1 MLILV
6 FLFGAAARLYDLND
20 APLDFHP
27 TRQLHSMLIARGM
40 YYQNLDDAPEW
51 KRKFAVAQWKGE
63 GELEPPIMERLSVL
77 GYQLVGYEDLRIP
90 RILSIF
96 FWTIGGIGLFLLLR
110 DIVGGKGAVI
120 GVAYYMLLPY
130 MIIASRSFQPE
141 PLMTAAVIWSWWG
154 VNRWVKQPTWK
165 NTLLAGLLSG
175 LALFIKLPAIFFIAP
190 VILGAV
196 FLNRK
201 IKAVATNPQI
211 WTMALLT
218 ILPTFLF
225 YMGDLFSGFLKHQ
238 SQLRFFPNLWLDPV
252 TYLRWKISID
262 KTLKTELFLAGLF
275 GALLIKDKKRRIM
288 FSGVFI
294 GYFLYGLYFS
304 YHIMTHDYYQVP
316 MTPAVAI
323 GLAAAASVLIE
334 HIRGRKLVS
343 YILLA
348 GILSFWIVFNFY
360 SAIDELKDTDYTEVP
375 SLYESLSEK
384 VGNYSVISMTPDY
397 GYRMIYWGWK
407 STRHW
412 LSEGDFYL
420 RELAGMEVD
429 QLEAF
434 MDTIDDAELFLVT
447 DFSEFDQQSD
457 VKEILTDNYP
467 IFDQGDKY
475 IIYDLSADQ

>member
-1 MLILV
+1 
-6 FLFGAAARLYDLND
+6 
-20 APLDFHP
+20 
-27 TRQLHSMLIARGM
+27 
-40 YYQNLDDAPEW
+40 
-51 KRKFAVAQWKGE
+51 
-63 GELEPPIMERLSVL
+63 
-77 GYQLVGYEDLRIP
+77 
-90 RILSIF
+90 
-96 FWTIGGIGLFLLLR
+96 
-110 DIVGGKGAVI
+110 
-120 GVAYYMLLPY
+120 
-130 MIIASRSFQPE
+130 
-141 PLMTAAVIWSWWG
+141 
-154 VNRWVKQPTWK
+154 
-165 NTLLAGLLSG
+165 
-175 LALFIKLPAIFFIAP
+175 
-190 VILGAV
+190 
-196 FLNRK
+196 
-201 IKAVATNPQI
+201 
-211 WTMALLT
+211 
-218 ILPTFLF
+218 
-225 YMGDLFSGFLKHQ
+225 
-238 SQLRFFPNLWLDPV
+238 
-252 TYLRWKISID
+252 
-262 KTLKTELFLAGLF
+262 
-275 GALLIKDKKRRIM
+275 
-288 FSGVFI
+288 
-294 GYFLYGLYFS
+294 
-304 YHIMTHDYYQVP
+304 MTHDYYQVP